1 MSSNRGKSLSRT
13 GVITAITIGN
23 ALEFFDFTVYGFLAI
38 TIGRLFFPME
48 DSYSQLLLAV
58 GSFGVGF
65 IMRPIGAVVI
75 GVFADRAGRKRAM
88 TLTVFL
94 MALGCLVIAIAP
106 TYAQVGIGGALMIV
120 AGRLIQGFS
129 AGGEFGAST
138 TLLAEH
144 STPANRGYM
153 ASWQL
158 ASQGLGILTG
168 ALIVGLLTYSLDSKS
183 MSSWGWRI
191 PFIVGLLIAPIGMYI
206 RRRLNESLHVSQLS
220 RSDETRQKRK
230 GSLHLLLRD
239 HWSTV
244 VFAIFNVIGTTT
256 AAYVTTFYLPT
267 YAIKELHI
275 APTVALTGA
284 ALTGLVT
291 FVLSP
296 IVGRWSDKV
305 GRKRLILVS
314 RLLLIVLVFPAFLW
328 LTEWRT
334 PMALLSVLVIL
345 SALLVIQGVPGI
357 VMLPEMFPMHVR
369 ATGISVTY
377 SVGVAVFGGFAP
389 LANAWLVSALNTTL
403 APAWYL
409 GVMTLISLYG
419 LHYLKDHTGTDI
431 DKGNEGAFN
440 RTTAQQEREWNISR

>member
-1 MSSNRGKSLSRT
+1 MSLNRGKSLSRT

-38 TIGRLFFPME
+38 TIGRLFFPLG
-48 DSYSQLLLAV
+48 DAYSQLLLAV

-94 MALGCLVIAIAP
+94 MALGCLVIAVAP
-106 TYAQVGIGGALMIV
+106 TYAQIGIGAPLMIV

-144 STPANRGYM
+144 STPATRGYM

-168 ALIVGLLTYSLDSKS
+168 ALIVGLLTYSMDPKS
-183 MSSWGWRI
+183 MASWGWRI
-191 PFIVGLLIAPIGMYI
+191 PFFLGLVIAPIGMYI
-206 RRRLNESLHVSQLS
+206 RRRLNESLHVSQISRSGDLS
-220 RSDETRQKRK
+220 RK
-230 GSLHLLLRD
+230 GHGRLRLLFRD
-239 HWSTV
+239 HSSTV
-244 VFAIFNVIGTTT
+244 IFAVINVIGTTT

-328 LTEWRT
+328 LTEMRT
-334 PMALLSVLVIL
+334 PTALLSVLVIL

-377 SVGVAVFGGFAP
+377 SIGVAVFGGFAP

-409 GVMTLISLYG
+409 AVMTIVSLYG
-419 LHYLKDHTGTDI
+419 LHHLKDYTGTDI
-431 DKGNEGAFN
+431 DKEKEGAAH
-440 RTTAQQEREWNISR
+440 RTTDQQGREWNVTQ